1 MPRVWLDYS
10 DSQPLIKPITTEM
23 TIDTTKS
30 TPALAVRD
38 LWTGYDGKAV
48 LEAINFNIDQGDIVG
63 IIGPNGSG
71 KSTLIKTI
79 LGLIKPLRGEVSILG
94 REDSPERHLVGY
106 TPQTELVDWDFPVT
120 VADVALMGRYSRRGL
135 FRRTTMEDREAAD
148 ASLELVKMFDLR
160 DRLIGELS
168 GGQRRRVL
176 LARAMAHNPKLL
188 LLDEPMA
195 GLDATAQH
203 QLLDLLDE
211 LRSKGATVVL
221 STHDLSC
228 VSSRCDK
235 AACLNRRLIAFG
247 KPSEVLN
254 EQVLGDTFGTHLL
267 MVHLDGQAYA
277 YQHHTHAE
285 GSGVIETNLPEGD
298 SRPNGHSHD

>member
-1 MPRVWLDYS
+1 MSV
-10 DSQPLIKPITTEM
+10 
-23 TIDTTKS
+23 DTKLS
-30 TPALAVRD
+30 TGPALAVRN
-38 LWTGYDGKAV
+38 LWAGYDGNPV
-48 LEAINFNIDQGDIVG
+48 LEAVNFQVDRGDMVG

-71 KSTLIKTI
+71 KSTLIKTV
-79 LGLIKPLRGEVSILG
+79 LGLIKPLRGGVSVLG
-94 REDSPERHLVGY
+94 IDGVPQRHLVGY

-135 FRRTTMEDREAAD
+135 FHRTTKEDREATD

-176 LARAMAHNPKLL
+176 LARAMAHNPELL

-211 LRSKGATVVL
+211 LRAKGATVVL

-277 YQHHTHAE
+277 LQHHTHPD
-285 GSGVIETNLPEGD
+285 GTPEVD
-298 SRPNGHSHD
+298 HSDHEHV

>member
-1 MPRVWLDYS
+1 
-10 DSQPLIKPITTEM
+10 
-23 TIDTTKS
+23 
-30 TPALAVRD
+30 LAVRD
-38 LWTGYDGKAV
+38 LWAGYNGKPV
-48 LEAINFNIDQGDIVG
+48 LEAVNLNIDQGDMVG

-79 LGLIKPLRGEVSILG
+79 LGLIKPLRGEISILG
-94 REDSPERHLVGY
+94 KEGSPERHLVGY

-211 LRSKGATVVL
+211 LRGKGATVVL

-254 EQVLGDTFGTHLL
+254 EQVLGETFGTHLL

-277 YQHHTHAE
+277 YQHHVHTE
-285 GSGVIETNLPEGD
+285 GSEVIETNLPD
-298 SRPNGHSHD
+298 GHSHAERTLL

>member
-1 MPRVWLDYS
+1 MC
-10 DSQPLIKPITTEM
+10 QTTEQA
-23 TIDTTKS
+23 IS
-30 TPALAVRD
+30 PALTVRD
-38 LWTGYDGKAV
+38 LWAGYDGRPV
-48 LEAINFNIDQGDIVG
+48 LEAVNLQIDRGDMVG

-71 KSTLIKTI
+71 KSTLIKTV
-79 LGLIKPLRGEVSILG
+79 LGLVKPLRGDVSVLG
-94 REDSPERHLVGY
+94 STGNPERHLVGY
-106 TPQTELVDWDFPVT
+106 TPQTELVDWNFPVT
-120 VADVALMGRYSRRGL
+120 VSDVALMGRYSRRGL
-135 FRRTTMEDREAAD
+135 FRRTTSEDREAAD
-148 ASLELVKMFDLR
+148 AALEMVKMLDLR

-195 GLDATAQH
+195 GLDATVQH
-203 QLLDLLDE
+203 QLLDLMDE
-211 LRSKGATVVL
+211 LRDNGTTVIL

-228 VSSRCDK
+228 VSQRCDK
-235 AACLNRRLIAFG
+235 AACLNHRLIAFG

-277 YQHHTHAE
+277 YQHHTHSGSDGPAE
-285 GSGVIETNLPEGD
+285 PQA
-298 SRPNGHSHD
+298 HD

>member
-1 MPRVWLDYS
+1 MS
-10 DSQPLIKPITTEM
+10 TEAKEKTT
-23 TIDTTKS
+23 S
-30 TPALAVRD
+30 ALSVRN
-38 LWTGYDGKAV
+38 LWAGYDGKPV
-48 LEAINFNIDQGDIVG
+48 LEGINFQVDRGDMVG
-63 IIGPNGSG
+63 VIGPNGSG

-79 LGLIKPLRGEVSILG
+79 LGLIKPMRGNVSVLG
-94 REDSPERHLVGY
+94 RQGNLERHLVGY
-106 TPQTELVDWDFPVT
+106 TPQSELVDWDFPVT
-120 VADVALMGRYSRRGL
+120 VADVAIMGRYSRRGL
-135 FRRTTMEDREAAD
+135 FRRTTKADQEAAD
-148 ASLELVKMFDLR
+148 TALEMVKMSGLR

-176 LARAMAHNPKLL
+176 LARAVAHNPELL

-195 GLDATAQH
+195 GLDAMAQH

-211 LRSKGATVVL
+211 LRDKGATVVL

-235 AACLNRRLIAFG
+235 AACLNRKLIAYG
-247 KPSEVLN
+247 KPAHVLN

-277 YQHHTHAE
+277 YQHHTHADDSE
-285 GSGVIETNLPEGD
+285 TDGTPANRPESGE
-298 SRPNGHSHD
+298 

>member
-1 MPRVWLDYS
+1 METK
-10 DSQPLIKPITTEM
+10 IKEEIEV
-23 TIDTTKS
+23 TKEAG
-30 TPALAVRD
+30 PALAVRD
-38 LWTGYDGKAV
+38 LWAGYDGKPV
-48 LEAINFNIDQGDIVG
+48 LEAINFQVDRGDMVG

-71 KSTLIKTI
+71 KSTLIKTV
-79 LGLIKPLRGEVSILG
+79 LGLVKPLRGEVSVLG
-94 REDSPERHLVGY
+94 SNGAADRHLVGY

-135 FRRTTMEDREAAD
+135 FRRTTKEDREAAD
-148 ASLELVKMFDLR
+148 AALELVKIFDLR

-176 LARAMAHNPKLL
+176 LARAMAHNPELL

-211 LRSKGATVVL
+211 LRAKGATVVL

-228 VSSRCDK
+228 VSQRCDK
-235 AACLNRRLIAFG
+235 AACLNHRLVAFG
-247 KPSEVLN
+247 KPSDVLT

-277 YQHHTHAE
+277 YQHHTHADADAA
-285 GSGVIETNLPEGD
+285 GSSRDVSPANGSSTTN
-298 SRPNGHSHD
+298 RPTAE

>member
-1 MPRVWLDYS
+1 MSTD
-10 DSQPLIKPITTEM
+10 IKEQ
-23 TIDTTKS
+23 TK
-30 TPALAVRD
+30 PALAVRN
-38 LWTGYDGKAV
+38 LWAGYDGKPI
-48 LEAINFNIDQGDIVG
+48 LEAINFQVDRGDMVG
-63 IIGPNGSG
+63 VIGPNGSG

-79 LGLIKPLRGEVSILG
+79 LGLIKPMRGEVSVLG
-94 REDSPERHLVGY
+94 SDAASQRHLVGY

-135 FRRTTMEDREAAD
+135 FRRTTKEDREAAD
-148 ASLELVKMFDLR
+148 DALEMVKMFDLR

-176 LARAMAHNPKLL
+176 LARAMAHKPELL

-211 LRSKGATVVL
+211 LRAKGATVVL

-228 VSSRCDK
+228 VSQRCDK

-247 KPSEVLN
+247 KPSEILN

-277 YQHHTHAE
+277 YQHHTHSDGAPSESRAE
-285 GSGVIETNLPEGD
+285 G
-298 SRPNGHSHD
+298 

>member
-1 MPRVWLDYS
+1 M
-10 DSQPLIKPITTEM
+10 TTELNE
-23 TIDTTKS
+23 IYEKS
-30 TPALAVRD
+30 GVQETAGPALVVRD
-38 LWTGYDGKAV
+38 LWAGYDNKPV
-48 LEAINFNIDQGDIVG
+48 LEGISFQVDRGDMVG

-71 KSTLIKTI
+71 KSTLIKTV
-79 LGLIKPLRGEVSILG
+79 LGLVKPMRGEVSVFG
-94 REDSPERHLVGY
+94 SKGTHDHHLVGY

-135 FRRTTMEDREAAD
+135 FRRTTKEDREAAD
-148 ASLELVKMFDLR
+148 AALELVKMFSLR

-176 LARAMAHNPKLL
+176 LARAMAHGPQLL

-203 QLLDLLDE
+203 RLLDLLDE
-211 LRSKGATVVL
+211 LRANGATVVL

-228 VSSRCDK
+228 VSSRCDQ

-247 KPSEVLN
+247 KPSDVLT

-277 YQHHTHAE
+277 YQHHTHADADAVGSSRGVSPGNGSSSNNPPAIESE
-285 GSGVIETNLPEGD
+285 G
-298 SRPNGHSHD
+298 

>member
-1 MPRVWLDYS
+1 MSTDPTL
-10 DSQPLIKPITTEM
+10 E
-23 TIDTTKS
+23 TKES
-30 TPALAVRD
+30 AGADPSRGPALEVRN
-38 LWTGYDGKAV
+38 LWAGYNGKPV
-48 LEAINFNIDQGDIVG
+48 LEAISFQVDRGDMVG

-79 LGLIKPLRGEVSILG
+79 LGLVKPMRGEVLVLG
-94 REDSPERHLVGY
+94 RDGTPERHLVGY

-120 VADVALMGRYSRRGL
+120 VFDVALMGRYSRRGL
-135 FRRTTMEDREAAD
+135 FRRTTKEDREAAD
-148 ASLELVKMFDLR
+148 ASLELVKIFDLR

-176 LARAMAHNPKLL
+176 LARAMAHNPELL

-211 LRSKGATVVL
+211 LRAKGATVIL

-277 YQHHTHAE
+277 VQHHTHP
-285 GSGVIETNLPEGD
+285 GGTPEID
-298 SRPNGHSHD
+298 HSDHKHD

>member
-1 MPRVWLDYS
+1 M
-10 DSQPLIKPITTEM
+10 TTEM
-23 TIDTTKS
+23 IIDTTKS

-38 LWTGYDGKAV
+38 LWTGYDGKPV

-94 REDSPERHLVGY
+94 REGSPERHLVGY

-120 VADVALMGRYSRRGL
+120 VSDVALMGRYSRRGL
-135 FRRTTMEDREAAD
+135 FRRTTKEDREAAD

-211 LRSKGATVVL
+211 LRSNGTTVVL

-277 YQHHTHAE
+277 YQHHTHTE
-285 GSGVIETNLPEGD
+285 GSGVIETNLPEGE
-298 SRPNGHSHD
+298 SRPDGHSHD

>member
-1 MPRVWLDYS
+1 MSTDPTLE
-10 DSQPLIKPITTEM
+10 TTESAGA
-23 TIDTTKS
+23 DPS
-30 TPALAVRD
+30 RGPALEVRN
-38 LWTGYDGKAV
+38 LWAGYNGKPV
-48 LEAINFNIDQGDIVG
+48 LEAINFQVDRGDMVG

-79 LGLIKPLRGEVSILG
+79 LGLVKPMRGEVLVLG
-94 REDSPERHLVGY
+94 RDGKPERHLVGY

-120 VADVALMGRYSRRGL
+120 VFDVALMGRYSRRGL
-135 FRRTTMEDREAAD
+135 FRRTTKEDREAAD
-148 ASLELVKMFDLR
+148 ASLELVKIFDLR

-176 LARAMAHNPKLL
+176 LARAMAHSPELL

-211 LRSKGATVVL
+211 LRAKGATVIL

-277 YQHHTHAE
+277 VQHHTHP
-285 GSGVIETNLPEGD
+285 GGTPEID
-298 SRPNGHSHD
+298 HSDHKHD

>member
-1 MPRVWLDYS
+1 M
-10 DSQPLIKPITTEM
+10 
-23 TIDTTKS
+23 S
-30 TPALAVRD
+30 TDPTLETRESTGADPSRGPALEVRN
-38 LWTGYDGKAV
+38 LWAGYNGKPV
-48 LEAINFNIDQGDIVG
+48 LEAISFQVDRGDMVG

-79 LGLIKPLRGEVSILG
+79 LGLVKPMRGEVLVLG
-94 REDSPERHLVGY
+94 RDGTPERHLVGY

-120 VADVALMGRYSRRGL
+120 VFDVALMGRYSRRGL
-135 FRRTTMEDREAAD
+135 FRRTTKEDREAAD
-148 ASLELVKMFDLR
+148 ASLELVKIFDLR

-176 LARAMAHNPKLL
+176 LARAMAHNPELL

-211 LRSKGATVVL
+211 LRAKGATVIL

-277 YQHHTHAE
+277 VQHHTHP
-285 GSGVIETNLPEGD
+285 GGTPEID
-298 SRPNGHSHD
+298 HSDHKHD

>member
-1 MPRVWLDYS
+1 M
-10 DSQPLIKPITTEM
+10 SQFPKNG
-23 TIDTTKS
+23 TKDR
-30 TPALAVRD
+30 TGPALAVRN
-38 LWTGYDGKAV
+38 LWAGYDGKPV
-48 LEAINFNIDQGDIVG
+48 LEAVNFQIERGDMLG

-79 LGLIKPLRGEVSILG
+79 LGLVKPMRGEVSVLG
-94 REDSPERHLVGY
+94 REGAPERHLMGY

-135 FRRTTMEDREAAD
+135 FRRTTKEDREAAD
-148 ASLELVKMFDLR
+148 AALELVKIFGLR

-176 LARAMAHNPKLL
+176 LARAMAHNPELL

-211 LRSKGATVVL
+211 LRGKGATVVL

-228 VSSRCDK
+228 VSQRCDQ

-247 KPSEVLN
+247 KPADVLN

-277 YQHHTHAE
+277 YQQHTHPDGSPPAQPEVRSETPPEAQAE
-285 GSGVIETNLPEGD
+285 E
-298 SRPNGHSHD
+298 

>member
-1 MPRVWLDYS
+1 M
-10 DSQPLIKPITTEM
+10 TTEM

-38 LWTGYDGKAV
+38 LWTGYDGMPV
-48 LEAINFNIDQGDIVG
+48 LEAINLNIDQGDIVG

>member
-1 MPRVWLDYS
+1 MKPR
-10 DSQPLIKPITTEM
+10 TEAK
-23 TIDTTKS
+23 TEEGTGILKDNS
-30 TPALAVRD
+30 GPALAVSN
-38 LWTGYDGKAV
+38 LWAGYDGKPV
-48 LEAINFNIDQGDIVG
+48 LEAINFQVDRGDMVG

-79 LGLIKPLRGEVSILG
+79 LGLVKPLQGEVSVLG
-94 REDSPERHLVGY
+94 SKGASERHLVGY

-135 FRRTTMEDREAAD
+135 FRRTTKEDREAAD
-148 ASLELVKMFDLR
+148 AALELVKIFNLR

-176 LARAMAHNPKLL
+176 LARAMAHNPELL

-211 LRSKGATVVL
+211 LRVKGATVVL

-247 KPSEVLN
+247 KPSDVLT

-277 YQHHTHAE
+277 YQHHTHADAGGPSSNTSRDDE
-285 GSGVIETNLPEGD
+285 SPPTAGPEG
-298 SRPNGHSHD
+298 

>member
-1 MPRVWLDYS
+1 M
-10 DSQPLIKPITTEM
+10 SQTTEQA
-23 TIDTTKS
+23 IS
-30 TPALAVRD
+30 PALTVRD
-38 LWTGYDGKAV
+38 LWAGYDGRPV
-48 LEAINFNIDQGDIVG
+48 LEAVNLQIDRGDMVG

-71 KSTLIKTI
+71 KSTLIKTV
-79 LGLIKPLRGEVSILG
+79 LGLVKPLRGDVSVLG
-94 REDSPERHLVGY
+94 STGTPERHLVGY
-106 TPQTELVDWDFPVT
+106 TPQTELVDWNFPVT
-120 VADVALMGRYSRRGL
+120 VSDVALMGRYSRRGL
-135 FRRTTMEDREAAD
+135 FRRTTSEDREAAD
-148 ASLELVKMFDLR
+148 AALEMVKMLDLR

-195 GLDATAQH
+195 GLDATVQH
-203 QLLDLLDE
+203 QLLDLMDE
-211 LRSKGATVVL
+211 LRDNGTTVIL

-228 VSSRCDK
+228 VSQRCDK
-235 AACLNRRLIAFG
+235 AACLNHRLIAFG

-277 YQHHTHAE
+277 YQHHTHSGSDAPAE
-285 GSGVIETNLPEGD
+285 PQA
-298 SRPNGHSHD
+298 HD